1 MIVAIDIGN
10 TRLKW
15 GVRDAGAWLDWGAL
29 PTADVVSLE
38 DVARNWPAQGRIVAC
53 NVAGAAGEKAFTQ
66 ALGEQAARLHWL
78 RSGAQACG
86 VRNGYEQPE
95 KLGADR
101 WAALIGARGRVSADC
116 LVVCAGTATTVD
128 RLDADG
134 LFCGG
139 LILPGSDRMRSA
151 LAQNTAQLPLVSGH
165 YRELPCN
172 TADAIISGCLQA
184 QLGAIERM
192 YAALADVPGAVCL
205 MTSGAAQGL
214 AGRLNIPSR
223 LVENLVLEGLVRFMT
238 SQ

>member
-15 GVRDAGAWLDWGAL
+15 GVWDAGAWLDWGAL

-38 DVARNWPAQGRIVAC
+38 DVARNWPAQGRIIAC
-53 NVAGAAGEKAFTQ
+53 NVAGAAVEKAFTQ

-134 LFCGG
+134 LFRGG
-139 LILPGSDRMRSA
+139 
-151 LAQNTAQLPLVSGH
+151 
-165 YRELPCN
+165 
-172 TADAIISGCLQA
+172 
-184 QLGAIERM
+184 
-192 YAALADVPGAVCL
+192 
-205 MTSGAAQGL
+205 
-214 AGRLNIPSR
+214 
-223 LVENLVLEGLVRFMT
+223 
-238 SQ
+238 